1 MRKITGVFIILC
13 LLGCRQGIKNESASS
28 VQEVNTAISQM
39 LHANGFSIQKEDSGI
54 SVITVHTPW
63 PNSDRAFRYAL
74 VPKEKMSYIKVNN
87 ADYDAVIPVP
97 VEKLIVTSTTHI
109 PALEALGV
117 EDRLIGFPGTQYISS
132 QKTRTRIKEGAI
144 QNIGNNE
151 SMNTEMVLALKPELV
166 VGFGIT
172 SQNTAYET
180 LIQSDIAVVYNGDWT
195 EKTPLGKAEWI
206 KFFAPFFGMDDKAA
220 TIFEEIESA
229 YEKAKSMAKESKK
242 SPSVMSGA
250 LYKDVWYAPGGQS
263 WAAQFIKDANAD
275 YLWKETM
282 ETGSLSLSIES
293 VIQTASYA
301 EFWVSPSQ
309 FTSYSELS
317 NANAHYQQFDAFK
330 DRNIFTYALSK
341 GETGGLLFYEMGPNR
356 PDLILK
362 DLIHIF
368 HPDVL
373 PDHTLFFFKPLNN

>member
-1 MRKITGVFIILC
+1 
-13 LLGCRQGIKNESASS
+13 
-28 VQEVNTAISQM
+28 
-39 LHANGFSIQKEDSGI
+39 
-54 SVITVHTPW
+54 
-63 PNSDRAFRYAL
+63 
-74 VPKEKMSYIKVNN
+74 
-87 ADYDAVIPVP
+87 
-97 VEKLIVTSTTHI
+97 
-109 PALEALGV
+109 
-117 EDRLIGFPGTQYISS
+117 
-132 QKTRTRIKEGAI
+132 
-144 QNIGNNE
+144 
-151 SMNTEMVLALKPELV
+151 
-166 VGFGIT
+166 
-172 SQNTAYET
+172 
-180 LIQSDIAVVYNGDWT
+180 
-195 EKTPLGKAEWI
+195 
-206 KFFAPFFGMDDKAA
+206 
-220 TIFEEIESA
+220 
-229 YEKAKSMAKESKK
+229 
-242 SPSVMSGA
+242 MSGA